1 MTTHTITYARTSRS
15 GVERVHVTFLPVS
28 AREVEVTHSYVDVD
42 SGRHTTPSR
51 TDWLSTE
58 AARVEWRRAQSLAAG
73 VCR

>member
-1 MTTHTITYARTSRS
+1 MVTHTITYARTSSS
-15 GVERVHVTFLPVS
+15 GVERVHVTFLLIS
-28 AREVEVTHSYVDVD
+28 AREVEVTRSFVDVD

-58 AARVEWRRAQSLAAG
+58 AARVEWRRVRSLAAG